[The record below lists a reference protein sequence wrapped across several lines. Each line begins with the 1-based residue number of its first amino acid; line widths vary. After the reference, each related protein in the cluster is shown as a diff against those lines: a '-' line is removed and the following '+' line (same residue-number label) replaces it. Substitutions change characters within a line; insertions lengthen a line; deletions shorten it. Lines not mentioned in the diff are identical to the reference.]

1 MSFLEPSEIQLGWFS
16 HCFVNHGSKWLHLKH
31 SWKAT
36 AWPCNDLAGLAKA
49 IECVLKCIHV
59 LVENYCCEI

>member
-1 MSFLEPSEIQLGWFS
+1 MASITCAVTPEMSFPEPSEIQLGWFS

-36 AWPCNDLAGLAKA
+36 AWPCKDLAGLAKA
-49 IECVLKCIHV
+49 
-59 LVENYCCEI
+59 NAS